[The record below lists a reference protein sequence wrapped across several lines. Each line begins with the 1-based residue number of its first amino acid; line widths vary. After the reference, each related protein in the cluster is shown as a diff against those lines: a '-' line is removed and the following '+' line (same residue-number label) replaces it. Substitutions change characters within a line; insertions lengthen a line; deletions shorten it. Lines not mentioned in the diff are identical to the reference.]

1 MIGKVLVLIH
11 AIINLHSE
19 QPEILQNTISKALR
33 NKRMAFDTLYEAA
46 KLIEQL
52 VAIRKSVTV
61 DMSYRALAQNKYYV
75 EELNDENLVNIVFVV
90 CPDCEIKILHI

>member
-1 MIGKVLVLIH
+1 MIRKVLVLIH

-33 NKRMAFDTLYEAA
+33 NKRMAFETLYEAA
-46 KLIEQL
+46 NLKLIEQL

-75 EELNDENLVNIVFVV
+75 EELSDENLVNIVFS
-90 CPDCEIKILHI
+90 